1 MDIRRD
7 SIYNHGMAEKSRN
20 TDARS
25 LDRETLTELRKRAVS
40 SVQEGQSPED
50 VAKALGVT
58 RAAMY
63 KWLALYRSGGWGA
76 LDAKKRGGRKPKLDG
91 DKMRWIYDTVTSN
104 NPLQL
109 QFPFALWS
117 AKMVGELIKSQFG
130 IRYSK
135 ASVCRLLNQ
144 LGLTPQRPLRRAYQ
158 QSPERVQQW
167 LEQTYPAIQKRAHK
181 ENARIF
187 FADEAGVRSDH
198 HAGTTWAQKGQTP
211 VVSSTGARF
220 GLNLISAVSAQGEF
234 RFMTVEGRVNAGV
247 FIDFLKR
254 LVHNAERPVFLIV
267 DGHAAHKAKKVERYV
282 ESLEGRL
289 ELFFLPPYSPELNP
303 DECAWNDLKNN
314 AIGRQQITDPE
325 SLKNEVIRFLRHLQ
339 KTPARVMGYFNTA
352 TTRYAATA

>member
-1 MDIRRD
+1 M
-7 SIYNHGMAEKSRN
+7 SEQSRK

-25 LDRETLTELRKRAVS
+25 LNRETLTELRKRAVS

-50 VAKALGVT
+50 VAQALGVT

-63 KWLALYRSGGWGA
+63 GWLARYRNGGWGA

-91 DKMRWIYDTVTSN
+91 AKMRWVYETVTSN

-117 AKMVGELIKSQFG
+117 AKMVGQLIERQFG

-135 ASVCRLLNQ
+135 ASVCRLLKQ

-158 QSPERVQQW
+158 QSQQRVQQW
-167 LEQTYPAIQKRAHK
+167 LDDTYPAIQERARR
-181 ENARIF
+181 ENAQIF

-198 HAGTTWAQKGQTP
+198 HGGTTWAQKGQTP
-211 VVSSTGARF
+211 VVPSTGARF

-254 LVHNAERPVFLIV
+254 LVHNADRPIFLIV
-267 DGHAAHKAKKVERYV
+267 DGHAAHRAKKVERYV
-282 ESLEGRL
+282 ESLEGQL
-289 ELFFLPPYSPELNP
+289 ELFFLPPYAPQLNP

-314 AIGRQQITDPE
+314 AIGRQQITGPAQ
-325 SLKNEVIRFLRHLQ
+325 LKAEVLRFLRYLQ

-352 TTRYAATA
+352 TTKYAAAG

>member
-1 MDIRRD
+1 MLCM
-7 SIYNHGMAEKSRN
+7 IYGYGMSDVN
-20 TDARS
+20 QNNDARS
-25 LDRETLTELRKRAVS
+25 LDHKTLTELRKRAVM
-40 SVQEGQSPED
+40 SVQQGQSPEV

-63 KWLALYRSGGWGA
+63 NWLALYRQGGWDR

-91 DKMRWIYDTVTSN
+91 SKLKWLYDTVTSK

-109 QFPFALWS
+109 QFTFALWTS
-117 AKMVGELIKSQFG
+117 KMVGELIYRKFG

-135 ASVCRLLNQ
+135 ASVCRLLGQ
-144 LGLTPQRPLRRAYQ
+144 LGLTPQRPLWRAYQ
-158 QSPERVQQW
+158 QSEERVQRW
-167 LEQTYPAIQKRAHK
+167 LEEEYPAIKERASK

-198 HAGTTWAQKGQTP
+198 HAGTTWAKKGETP

-234 RFMTVEGRVNAGV
+234 RFMTVKGRVNAGV
-247 FIDFLKR
+247 FIEFLKR
-254 LVHNAERPVFLIV
+254 LVHNADRPIFLIV
-267 DGHAAHKAKKVERYV
+267 DGHPTHKAKKVERYV
-282 ESLEGRL
+282 KSQEGWL

-314 AIGRQQITDPE
+314 TIGRKYLTDPE
-325 SLKNEVIRFLRHLQ
+325 SLKVEVIRFFRHLQ
-339 KTPARVMGYFNTA
+339 KTPARVKGYFNTA
-352 TTRYAATA
+352 TTKYAAVM